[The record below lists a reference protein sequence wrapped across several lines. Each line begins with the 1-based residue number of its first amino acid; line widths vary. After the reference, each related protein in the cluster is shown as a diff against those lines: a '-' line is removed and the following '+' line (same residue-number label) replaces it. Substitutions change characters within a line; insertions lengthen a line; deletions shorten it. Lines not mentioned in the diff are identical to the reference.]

1 MFTMALASGYTLRAP
16 NSSDLTAVTNV
27 LIACDME
34 ITGETDVT
42 EEEIEHY
49 WSTPGFTLETDAVV
63 AVDEDGNVAGY
74 EEVQSSGEG
83 LYPVDG
89 YVHPNHRGRDIGA
102 AMLGWAESRVREMR
116 GDRSE
121 AARLRAN
128 IYASETDAAAL
139 FLAEG
144 YSHVRRNY
152 RMQIELDQPT
162 PEPVWPNGII
172 VRSFRP
178 GQDNHVAYEVMRE
191 TFEDVW
197 GHVSRPFDDWSAE
210 YIGKPGFDPD
220 LWLLVWEGDTPVAAA
235 LGSRRAEGGW
245 IRGLGVRRP
254 WRGQGIAL
262 ALLHHAFNVFRDREF
277 PFVGLGVDSQ
287 SLTGADRLYVRAG
300 MRAIEEYDM
309 FEKVLE

>member
-1 MFTMALASGYTLRAP
+1 MALAQGYTLRHP
-16 NSSDLTAVTNV
+16 HRGDLKAVTDLLV
-27 LIACDME
+27 ACDLA
-34 ITGETDVT
+34 ITGESDVT
-42 EEEIEHY
+42 EEETEHY
-49 WSTPGFTLETDAVV
+49 WNTPGFVLERDAVV
-63 AVDEDGNVAGY
+63 AVDAAGNVAGY

-89 YVHPNHRGRDIGA
+89 YVHPEHRGRDIGA
-102 AMLGWAESRVREMR
+102 AMLQWAESRVREMR
-116 GDRSE
+116 CSAME
-121 AARLRAN
+121 PAWLRAN

-139 FLAEG
+139 FEEQG

-152 RMQIELDQPT
+152 RMQIELDKPT
-162 PEPVWPNGII
+162 PEPVWPEGIA

-178 GQDNHVAYEVMRE
+178 GEDDRVAYEVMRE

-197 GHVSRPFDDWSAE
+197 GHVSRPFDEWAAA
-210 YIGKPGFDPD
+210 YIGKPGFDPE
-220 LWLLVWEGDTPVAAA
+220 LWLLVWEGDTPVGAA

-245 IRGLGVRRP
+245 IRGLGIRRP
-254 WRGQGIAL
+254 WRGRGVAL
-262 ALLHHAFNVFRDREF
+262 ALLHHAFNVFRDRGF

-287 SLTGADRLYVRAG
+287 SLTGANRLYVRAG